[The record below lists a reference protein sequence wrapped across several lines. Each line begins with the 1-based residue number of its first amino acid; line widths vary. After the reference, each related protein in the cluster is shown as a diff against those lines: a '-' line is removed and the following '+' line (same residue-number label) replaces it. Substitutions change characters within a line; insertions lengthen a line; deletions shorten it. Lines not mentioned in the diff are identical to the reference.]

1 MLFTLEER
9 PIEEELA
16 GNIMGCLASMTT
28 VVIAVESSGRVQLP
42 SLGKSPLHHFSIEV
56 TVVNIMPSIDFVII
70 KSYFDLA
77 IIIDASIIIA
87 ELELAATTDSHKMA
101 VSFFGL
107 SVCHLSSFLEEHHGV
122 AYCFSRE

>member
-1 MLFTLEER
+1 M
-9 PIEEELA
+9 EEELA
-16 GNIMGCLASMTT
+16 GNIMGCLVFVTT
-28 VVIAVESSGRVQLP
+28 VVIAVVSSGRVQPL

-56 TVVNIMPSIDFVII
+56 TVVNIMPSIGFRIT

-77 IIIDASIIIA
+77 TIIDASIIMA

-101 VSFFGL
+101 VSSFGL
-107 SVCHLSSFLEEHHGV
+107 SVCHLPLFLEERLGV